1 MAICN
6 DGVAMKAG
14 TNAGI
19 IANLLMGL
27 MEEGDAVEKFG
38 RTWCRCSFKSITVI
52 YPFLSMA
59 QVEYAIGL
67 IRDKE
72 IIISRKLSSGGFDH
86 TNWYAFTEYGRKI
99 MKWGDEH
106 EGYC

>member
-59 QVEYAIGL
+59 QVEYAIGQL
-67 IRDKE
+67 RDKD
-72 IIISRKLSSGGFDH
+72 IIISSSRNNALYAVKSSGP
-86 TNWYAFTEYGRKI
+86 AVLIQSAALMSAESS
-99 MKWGDEH
+99 E
-106 EGYC
+106 

>member
-38 RTWCRCSFKSITVI
+38 KTWCRCSFKSITVI

-67 IRDKE
+67 LRDKE
-72 IIISRKLSSGGFDH
+72 IIISRKLGEGGFDH
-86 TNWYAFTEYGRKI
+86 TNWYAFTEYGQKI

>member
-38 RTWCRCSFKSITVI
+38 RTWCRC
-52 YPFLSMA
+52 
-59 QVEYAIGL
+59 
-67 IRDKE
+67 
-72 IIISRKLSSGGFDH
+72 
-86 TNWYAFTEYGRKI
+86 
-99 MKWGDEH
+99 
-106 EGYC
+106 

>member
-52 YPFLSMA
+52 YPFLSMS

-67 IRDKE
+67 LRDNG
-72 IIISRKLSSGGFDH
+72 IIISRKLSAGGFDH
-86 TNWYAFTEYGRKI
+86 TNWYAFTEYGMKI
-99 MKWGDEH
+99 TKWGDAH

>member
-6 DGVAMKAG
+6 DRVAMKAG

-38 RTWCRCSFKSITVI
+38 KTWCRCSFKSITVI

-67 IRDKE
+67 LRDKE
-72 IIISRKLSSGGFDH
+72 IIISRKLSFGGFDH

-106 EGYC
+106 KGYC

>member
-59 QVEYAIGL
+59 QVEYAIGQL
-67 IRDKE
+67 RDKE
-72 IIISRKLSSGGFDH
+72 IIKSRKLSAGGFDH

>member
-59 QVEYAIGL
+59 QVEYEGHAPLRGKRL
-67 IRDKE
+67 GDRCGNRASGGGKDPQGH
-72 IIISRKLSSGGFDH
+72 IISCR
-86 TNWYAFTEYGRKI
+86 
-99 MKWGDEH
+99 
-106 EGYC
+106 